1 MSATLQ
7 SALFPG
13 HVTHARLRPKEHKL
27 AYRIYSL
34 LIDID
39 ELDIL
44 DRRLR
49 LFSVDRFN
57 LFSFFVKDRG
67 DRSGTNLRMQVERS
81 MRAVGV
87 EPDGGPIRLLTIPR
101 LLGWAFNPLSVFFCH
116 GHDGELRAILWEVD
130 NTFGERHAYM
140 IPVEERAGGEIVQHC
155 DKEFYVSP
163 FMDMDLRYTFRVS
176 APKDRLAI
184 RIETYAW
191 EGLVLTARHL
201 AKRTELTD
209 AALLRA
215 FLTIPLLTPRVVGGI
230 HWEAL
235 KIWLKGVRLR
245 TRPHPPTEPVSHVRK
260 SEGDSETSFRKAGL
274 HEPA

>member
-7 SALFPG
+7 SALVPG
-13 HVTHARLRPKEHKL
+13 HVTHARPRPKEQML

-39 ELDIL
+39 ELEIL
-44 DRRLR
+44 DHRLR

-67 DRSGTNLRMQVERS
+67 DRSGTSLRMQVERS
-81 MRAVGV
+81 IVAVGV
-87 EPDGGPIRLLTIPR
+87 EPFRLLTMPR

-116 GHDGELRAILWEVD
+116 GRYGELRAILGEVD

-140 IPVEERAGGEIVQHC
+140 IPFEECSGDEIVQHC

-163 FMDMDLRYTFRVS
+163 FMDMNVRFTFRVS
-176 APKDRLAI
+176 VPKGRLAS
-184 RIETYAW
+184 RIETYDR
-191 EGLVLTARHL
+191 EGLVLTAANL

-215 FLTIPLLTPRVVGGI
+215 FFTIPLLTLRVVGGI
-230 HWEAL
+230 HGEAL

-245 TRPHPPTEPVSHVRK
+245 TRPHLPEDPVSHVRK

>member
-7 SALFPG
+7 SALVPS
-13 HVTHARLRPKEHKL
+13 HVTHARPRPKEQKL

-39 ELDIL
+39 ELEIL
-44 DRRLR
+44 DRRLG

-57 LFSFFVKDRG
+57 LFSFFVKDPG
-67 DRSGTNLRMQVERS
+67 DRSGANLRMQVES
-81 MRAVGV
+81 LMSAVGV
-87 EPDGGPIRLLTIPR
+87 EPDGGPIRLLTMPR
-101 LLGWAFNPLSVFFCH
+101 LLDWSFNPLSVFFCH
-116 GHDGELRAILWEVD
+116 GRYGELRAILGEVD

-140 IPVEERAGGEIVQHC
+140 IPFEERSGDEIVQHC

-163 FMDMDLRYTFRVS
+163 FMDMNLRFTFRVS
-176 APKDRLAI
+176 APKGRLAS
-184 RIETYAW
+184 RIETYDC
-191 EGLVLTARHL
+191 EGLVLTAANL
-201 AKRTELTD
+201 GNRTEVTD

-215 FLTIPLLTPRVVGGI
+215 FFTIPLLTLRVVGGI

-245 TRPHPPTEPVSHVRK
+245 MRPHLLEDPFSHVRRSK
-260 SEGDSETSFRKAGL
+260 GDSETSFRKAEL